1 MISLPLAPP
10 PVPETMVITAYM
22 SLERTIQNM
31 KLNLFPLGF
40 SLFSAVSM
48 LTWEIPRTEDPGR
61 LQSLGATKSWRWLR
75 QISSR
80 TGIP

>member
-1 MISLPLAPP
+1 MMSFPLAPP
-10 PVPETMVITAYM
+10 LVPETTEITAYM

-40 SLFSAVSM
+40 SLFSAVSI
-48 LTWEIPRTEDPGR
+48 LTWEIPRTEEPGR

-75 QISSR
+75 QISSH